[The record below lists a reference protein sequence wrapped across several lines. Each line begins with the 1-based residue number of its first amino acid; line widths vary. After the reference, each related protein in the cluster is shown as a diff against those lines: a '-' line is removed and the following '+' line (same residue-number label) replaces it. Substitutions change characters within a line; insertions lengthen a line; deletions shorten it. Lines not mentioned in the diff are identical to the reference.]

1 MSLVDSIFNNI
12 SRIGSDNSD
21 LTNRSIQNTNASN
34 YMLQNYSV
42 YSPESSALNLAVSQ
56 PNVFFNG
63 TPAGGIN
70 SNYID
75 DNSNLKL
82 TKISKAKERTNDQ
95 ERLFTTVPYLGK
107 GINNVDVE
115 SNIKNGDLNSNR
127 KTQDPNSEVSHISYS
142 YYPLLPSIEA
152 TVNNPVNL
160 VEGVAAPGWIRGGI
174 PSRVLNREQNN

>member
-1 MSLVDSIFNNI
+1 MVHNC
-12 SRIGSDNSD
+12 D

-34 YMLQNYSV
+34 YMLENYNV
-42 YSPESSALNLAVSQ
+42 YSPETTSLILAISQ

-63 TPAGGIN
+63 TPGGGIN

-82 TKISKAKERTNDQ
+82 SKMSKQKERTINQ
-95 ERLFTTVPYLGK
+95 ERLFSTVPYLGK
-107 GINNVDVE
+107 GPTNVDVE

-160 VEGVAAPGWIRGGI
+160 VEGVAAAGWIRGGI
-174 PSRVLNREQNN
+174 PSRILNREENN